1 MLSAGRRACRRVC
14 WGGAGVCS
22 CGAPAAARR
31 LPARVWRWRAEARR
45 LISARS
51 HQMKPSA
58 GSTRP
63 TQSPS
68 QTPQGGNTTGG
79 KQHKGETAHG
89 ETRPPTLLV
98 LPPVTHCI
106 LGISRCPSLYLYISS
121 PFAQQ
126 QCPCRGSCT
135 CSSFLC
141 ANANDIHRN
150 KETKPQ

>member
-1 MLSAGRRACRRVC
+1 LLSAGRRACRRVG

-22 CGAPAAARR
+22 CSAPAAARR
-31 LPARVWRWRAEARR
+31 LPARVRRADARG

-51 HQMKPSA
+51 HRMKASA

-89 ETRPPTLLV
+89 ETHPPTNIIIKTGLLLYQSSRSV
-98 LPPVTHCI
+98 RVDPGARHTVLLAKGKRTHTRPTHAPTPRPALPPTASPLTHI
-106 LGISRCPSLYLYISS
+106 HLG
-121 PFAQQ
+121 
-126 QCPCRGSCT
+126 
-135 CSSFLC
+135 
-141 ANANDIHRN
+141 
-150 KETKPQ
+150 